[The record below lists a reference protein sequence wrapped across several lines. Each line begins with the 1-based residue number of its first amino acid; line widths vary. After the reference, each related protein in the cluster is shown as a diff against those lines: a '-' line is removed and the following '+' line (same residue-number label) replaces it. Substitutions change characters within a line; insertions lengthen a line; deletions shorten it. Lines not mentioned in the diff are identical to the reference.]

1 MSLTKNNPAFD
12 AMMEEARMREDL
24 QYDEYLS
31 QQYFRNRTKA
41 RFPVSDEQPD
51 SQRTSDPQAPYSKP

>member
-1 MSLTKNNPAFD
+1 
-12 AMMEEARMREDL
+12 MEEARMREDL

-31 QQYFRNRTKA
+31 EQYFRNRTKA
-41 RFPVSDEQPD
+41 RFPVDDEQPD

>member
-1 MSLTKNNPAFD
+1 MSLTKNSPAFD

-31 QQYFRNRTKA
+31 EQYFRNRTKA
-41 RFPVSDEQPD
+41 RFPVDDEQPE
-51 SQRTSDPQAPYSKP
+51 QVNPPKGTTR